1 MIGYFAQPGDSWLI
15 PFTYFRAID
24 FLSRPGCGRGRGTP
38 VAEPAGHKGVKPMM
52 SFRKHAA
59 GSTRRPDSLLRSRA
73 RAAKAGALL
82 ALLLLMQT
90 GAFAAPRQQQR
101 TPPAPVA
108 AEPAVEAKIP
118 IRIKRVET
126 PDGPGVVATIGK
138 FPEDLNE
145 AGQEFLK
152 REFFEHFATDVL
164 GFGESTP
171 GTTLKVAMLPQE
183 KENQRECDFTA
194 GKVVGHIVV
203 LVEKRRVLIACTF
216 SEAGRTPQLLAG
228 AGAQRAFAR
237 AGA

>member
-1 MIGYFAQPGDSWLI
+1 
-15 PFTYFRAID
+15 
-24 FLSRPGCGRGRGTP
+24 
-38 VAEPAGHKGVKPMM
+38 MM

-59 GSTRRPDSLLRSRA
+59 GSTRRPDSFLWRRA
-73 RAAKAGALL
+73 LEAVALL
-82 ALLLLMQT
+82 TALLFAHAAA
-90 GAFAAPRQQQR
+90 GAAPRQQKGQG
-101 TPPAPVA
+101 AAA

-118 IRIKRVET
+118 IRVKRVET
-126 PDGPGVVATIGK
+126 ADGPGVVATIGE
-138 FPEDLNE
+138 FPEDLDA

-183 KENQRECDFTA
+183 KDNQRECDFTA
-194 GKVVGHIVV
+194 GKVAGHIVV

-228 AGAQRAFAR
+228 ARALGAYAR

>member
-1 MIGYFAQPGDSWLI
+1 
-15 PFTYFRAID
+15 
-24 FLSRPGCGRGRGTP
+24 
-38 VAEPAGHKGVKPMM
+38 MM

-59 GSTRRPDSLLRSRA
+59 ESTRRPDSFLWRRA
-73 RAAKAGALL
+73 LEAVALL
-82 ALLLLMQT
+82 TLLLAAHAVA
-90 GAFAAPRQQQR
+90 GAAPRQQQGQQA
-101 TPPAPVA
+101 TPAA

-118 IRIKRVET
+118 IRVQRVET
-126 PDGPGVVATIGK
+126 PDGPGVVATIGE

-183 KENQRECDFTA
+183 KDNQREGDFTA
-194 GKVVGHIVV
+194 GKVAGHIVV

-216 SEAGRTPQLLAG
+216 AEAGRAPQLLAE
-228 AGAQRAFAR
+228 AWTLRAFAR

>member
-1 MIGYFAQPGDSWLI
+1 
-15 PFTYFRAID
+15 
-24 FLSRPGCGRGRGTP
+24 
-38 VAEPAGHKGVKPMM
+38 MM

-59 GSTRRPDSLLRSRA
+59 ESTRRPDSFLWRRA
-73 RAAKAGALL
+73 LEAVALL
-82 ALLLLMQT
+82 TLLL
-90 GAFAAPRQQQR
+90 AAHAVASAAPRQQQQQE
-101 TPPAPVA
+101 PQAAPAAAA

-118 IRIKRVET
+118 IRVKRVET
-126 PDGPGVVATIGK
+126 PDGPGVVATIGE

-171 GTTLKVAMLPQE
+171 GTTLNVAMLPQE
-183 KENQRECDFTA
+183 KDNQRECDFTA
-194 GKVVGHIVV
+194 GKVIGHIVV

-216 SEAGRTPQLLAG
+216 SEAGRAPQLLAG
-228 AGAQRAFAR
+228 AWTLGAFAR